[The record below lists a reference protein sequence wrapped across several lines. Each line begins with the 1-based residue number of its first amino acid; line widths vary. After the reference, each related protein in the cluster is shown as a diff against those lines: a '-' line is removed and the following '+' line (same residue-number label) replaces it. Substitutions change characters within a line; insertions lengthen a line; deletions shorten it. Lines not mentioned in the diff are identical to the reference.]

1 MKIKYIQPA
10 IFTNNKVVLETMIN
24 QSPVPVDLGDNVDAE
39 GIGTKERD
47 TYNYN
52 YEEEAWGTISH
63 SIW

>member
-1 MKIKYIQPA
+1 MKKEYIKPEM
-10 IFTNNKVVLETMIN
+10 TGNNR
-24 QSPVPVDLGDNVDAE
+24 VDLEKMMENTIGINPNASVTPENVE
-39 GIGTKERD
+39 GKERD